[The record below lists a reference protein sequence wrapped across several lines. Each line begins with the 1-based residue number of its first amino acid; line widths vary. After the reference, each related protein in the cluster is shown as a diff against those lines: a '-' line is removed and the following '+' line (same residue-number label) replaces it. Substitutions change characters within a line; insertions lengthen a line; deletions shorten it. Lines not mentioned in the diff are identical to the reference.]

1 MASKNTSQHIRSA
14 LAASCLTGLIAVGSI
29 SAAHAEDD
37 PHAPPQEPDG
47 GVSQGDIDASIHVW
61 SISESIIVWN
71 TSENI
76 IELGSGEPEDENVI
90 VLETDILFSSNE
102 WELPS
107 SANAKIAELVEEIP
121 EGASVRVH
129 GHTDSLP
136 VDESLFDFDNQELS
150 ENRAEAVADVLSDER
165 SDLSL
170 NVEGFGDSAPAVD
183 EDPED
188 PSTFAANRRVE
199 IRYD

>member
-14 LAASCLTGLIAVGSI
+14 LAASCLTGLLAAGSI
-29 SAAHAEDD
+29 SAAHAEED
-37 PHAPPQEPDG
+37 PHEPPQEPDG

-61 SISESIIVWN
+61 SI
-71 TSENI
+71 SENI

-102 WELPS
+102 WGLLS

-121 EGASVRVH
+121 EGASVQVH